1 MLSVDDLVII
11 TKSFEEL
18 DARYAASKH
27 CKEGKGLRVNLAK
40 TKVMIKDI
48 NRGPT
53 FSSGKHPRGVCWTG
67 VNSNSIF
74 CNHCAHWVHKRC
86 SGLNGRLDNLVH
98 FLLEPD

>member
-1 MLSVDDLVII
+1 MWRYICCSLFFLKPLRENVKALPWQMLPVDDLVII

-53 FSSGKHPRGVCWTG
+53 FSSGKHPRGVC
-67 VNSNSIF
+67 
-74 CNHCAHWVHKRC
+74 
-86 SGLNGRLDNLVH
+86 
-98 FLLEPD
+98 